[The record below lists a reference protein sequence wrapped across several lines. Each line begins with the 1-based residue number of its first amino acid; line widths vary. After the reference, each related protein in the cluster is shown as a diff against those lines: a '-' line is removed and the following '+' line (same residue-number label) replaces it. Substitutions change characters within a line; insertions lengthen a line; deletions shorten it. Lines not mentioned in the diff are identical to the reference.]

1 MTKAIISNY
10 YTNPIDELSIME
22 NKYTPFC
29 AIELDDY
36 EMFVNLLTLDLSK
49 NIHMINE
56 SGQTLLMKAIEKE
69 NIPMVRCLIN
79 NGIDIYQMDYNYDM
93 AEDYAKIVKNK
104 DILQILLCRIQYEEM
119 EWAKKKRC

>member
-1 MTKAIISNY
+1 MTKAIMDNY

-29 AIELDDY
+29 AIELNDY
-36 EMFVNLLTLDLSK
+36 ELFVNLLTVDLSK

-79 NGIDIYQMDYNYDM
+79 NGTDIYQMDYNYDM
-93 AEDYAKIVKNK
+93 AEDYAKIAKNK